1 MKLEKILG
9 NLNSLEKNSFIKII
23 DNIIANSP
31 KNSKAIDKILAETD
45 NTGLKSLDNVVISKI
60 FSLVETEFSQLIKSE
75 FVNTSSQLDIL
86 TDIIT
91 RDGNCIMKQDWFA
104 RLYETELKTITKKIK
119 ELQKDIDNPKS
130 ELPENRKRDY
140 KIYQSCVHTAFHND
154 IENNREAKITD
165 DELSILLTLS
175 HQLELSQEETKLIN
189 YLILPA
195 KKAEIDTVITELKN
209 IGVIFYAKKTSTI
222 FVADEMVR
230 VIRKIRE
237 KEIADKFFRRVLRLF
252 KEPQINLIA
261 RKHNIDRKLSFDQ
274 KIKEIINEG
283 ISFSGVL
290 TKDIHKDGTN
300 VSDKKKFLNEFWS
313 KSLNLSPAL
322 KGTTLEE
329 KLENIIAHFDSI
341 EKDDKVGISIDGY
354 EKLLMELDETL
365 PKLNTQVK
373 TEFEL
378 QDENVLKSNLLLD
391 YNIKP
396 RDILDI
402 IQSKELEKFCKSR
415 EIKTRGNDIE
425 NILDAYKDS
434 ENLYLEN
441 YVNIGFRDLNA
452 LKENGIIIK
461 EANLGIKFEDL
472 TKSIFSQLGFN
483 VDEKLKK
490 ELNTK
495 KDKIDI
501 LLNLGNN
508 ELILIECKT
517 IKESGYNKFSSVS
530 RQMKSYTGLA
540 KAKDCKIIKSL
551 LIAPDFSDDFI
562 NDTELEYEL
571 NLSLIT
577 ASSLLKILE
586 GFKNSKKHKQ
596 FPYKLLMRDVLIKED
611 RIIKAMGK

>member
-23 DNIIANSP
+23 DNIIANNP

-60 FSLVETEFSQLIKSE
+60 FSLIDVEFSQLIKSE

-119 ELQKDIDNPKS
+119 ELQKEIENPKS
-130 ELPENRKRDY
+130 ELSENRKRDY
-140 KIYQSCVHTAFHND
+140 KIYQSCVYTAFHND
-154 IENNREAKITD
+154 IANNREAKITD

-261 RKHNIDRKLSFDQ
+261 RKHNIDRKLTFDQ

-313 KSLNLSPAL
+313 KSLNLTPAL

-577 ASSLLKILE
+577 ASSLLKILK

>member
-1 MKLEKILG
+1 MKLEKILS

-60 FSLVETEFSQLIKSE
+60 FSLIETEFSQLIKSE

-119 ELQKDIDNPKS
+119 ELQKEIENPKS
-130 ELPENRKRDY
+130 DLSENRKRDY

-175 HQLELSQEETKLIN
+175 QQLELSQEETKLIN

-195 KKAEIDTVITELKN
+195 KKAEIDNVITELKN
-209 IGVIFYAKKTSTI
+209 LGVIFYAKKTSTI
-222 FVADEMVR
+222 YVADEMVR

-252 KEPQINLIA
+252 KEPQINLITK
-261 RKHNIDRKLSFDQ
+261 KHNIDRKLNFDQ

-329 KLENIIAHFDSI
+329 KLENIIAHFDAI
-341 EKDDKVGISIDGY
+341 EKDEKVGISIDGY

-365 PKLNTQVK
+365 PKLNFQVK
-373 TEFEL
+373 AEFEL

-402 IQSKELEKFCKSR
+402 IQSKELEKFCKTR
-415 EIKTRGNDIE
+415 EIKTRGNDIQ

-452 LKENGIIIK
+452 LKENGIVIK
-461 EANLGIKFEDL
+461 EANLGVKFEDL

-501 LLNLGNN
+501 LLNLGSN

-562 NDTELEYEL
+562 NDTELEYDL